1 MTASYGSYGARSAP
15 DAAARHDGAA
25 DEPAALMLRLD
36 QRKLPALLYQ
46 RLSKVLESKAAR
58 IRRNEEAFENFG
70 KPGRDPV
77 GLMSVLDGFAQAH
90 EWGPHLKVARL
101 ANDWEGVVGK
111 AIADHCRV
119 LSFRDGVLTVQAQ
132 SPVWATQLNYMIPQL
147 KARIQKELEGVVVE
161 RIVVRAP
168 TDQTFTRGKWTGLS
182 RRYTRGM
189 PRPR

>member
-1 MTASYGSYGARSAP
+1 MTGTGIS
-15 DAAARHDGAA
+15 
-25 DEPAALMLRLD
+25 EPIDRMLRLD
-36 QRKLPALLYQ
+36 PRKLPALLYQ

-58 IRRNEEAFENFG
+58 RQRNEEAFENFG

-77 GLMSVLDGFAQAH
+77 GLASVLAGYAQANA
-90 EWGPHLKVARL
+90 WTPHLKVARL

-111 AIADHCRV
+111 MIADHSTV
-119 LSFRDGVLTVQAQ
+119 LSFRDGVLIIQAQ

-147 KARIQKELEGVVVE
+147 KERIRQELEGVPVE

-168 TDQTFTRGKWTGLS
+168 TDQAFTKGKWTGLS